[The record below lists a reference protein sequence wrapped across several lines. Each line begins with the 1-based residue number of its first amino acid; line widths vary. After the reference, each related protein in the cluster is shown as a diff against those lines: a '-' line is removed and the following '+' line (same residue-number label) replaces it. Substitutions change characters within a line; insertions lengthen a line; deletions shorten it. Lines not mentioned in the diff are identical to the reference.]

1 MEQPLEKDI
10 EIDGQWLH
18 YEVTG
23 QGRPLILMHGWGC
36 NRITVRS
43 IAEAASATHTVYNID
58 LPGFGMSPE
67 PPSIWGVNEYTSLI
81 EKFITRLHIA
91 APVLTG
97 HSFGGRIAI
106 LLSSRNKNLD
116 SVILVDAAGIKP
128 RRSIKYYYRV
138 YTFKAGKLLMRLFLG
153 KKRAEKRI
161 EAMRAA
167 RGSADYAN
175 STPIMRAVLSKVV
188 NEDLTSQLSGI
199 NVPTL
204 LIWGEND
211 TATPVADARKM
222 EHLIPDAG
230 LVTFPGCG
238 HYSFL
243 DNPAQ
248 FRAVLNSF
256 LNSRLKKSE

>member
-10 EIDGQWLH
+10 EIDGQRLH

-36 NRITVRS
+36 SRITVRS

-106 LLSSRNKNLD
+106 LLS
-116 SVILVDAAGIKP
+116 
-128 RRSIKYYYRV
+128 
-138 YTFKAGKLLMRLFLG
+138 
-153 KKRAEKRI
+153 
-161 EAMRAA
+161 
-167 RGSADYAN
+167 
-175 STPIMRAVLSKVV
+175 
-188 NEDLTSQLSGI
+188 
-199 NVPTL
+199 
-204 LIWGEND
+204 
-211 TATPVADARKM
+211 
-222 EHLIPDAG
+222 
-230 LVTFPGCG
+230 
-238 HYSFL
+238 
-243 DNPAQ
+243 
-248 FRAVLNSF
+248 
-256 LNSRLKKSE
+256 